1 MTIDNNVYR
10 QAELYARMHNI
21 SVERLVEQTIM
32 KMISLEPNAPQ
43 PAKSFKDTEEFKNAM
58 AYMETLVADD
68 LTSPVAS
75 DEDGR
80 DERTEK
86 FKL

>member
-10 QAELYARMHNI
+10 KAELYARMHNI
-21 SVERLVEQTIM
+21 SVERLIEQTIM
-32 KMISLEPNAPQ
+32 KLVDLEPTAPQ
-43 PAKSFKDTEEFKNAM
+43 PDKSFKDSDEFKNAM

-68 LTSPVAS
+68 LTSPVDS

-80 DERTEK
+80 DVRTGK
-86 FKL
+86 YNL